1 MATARSGPDLPPPPR
16 PLWRRLALASSR
28 SAVVQLPAVAPEGER
43 IYAIGD
49 VHGRA
54 DLLQPLLA
62 HILAAAAEPGAPR
75 VRVVG
80 LGDYID
86 RGPATREVLDL
97 LVALRRARATACE
110 FLLGNHEE
118 SLRSFLAEPAL
129 GWTWCGF
136 GGRETL
142 ASYGVEAPL
151 RQDDVEGW
159 RATRDALDRA
169 LPDSHHALLDEL
181 QLKAEAG
188 GYLFVHAGVR
198 PGVPLEAQDREDVLW
213 IRDRFL
219 RHRDVHERM
228 VVHGHTPAREP
239 YADHRR
245 IGVDTGAYAT
255 GVLSA
260 VRLEGAG
267 LSWVQA
273 REDEEGAVAVVEA
286 PGRPEFD
293 RDRPSRGRL

>member
-1 MATARSGPDLPPPPR
+1 MATARSGSDLPPAPR
-16 PLWRRLALASSR
+16 PFWRRLALVSSR
-28 SAVVQLPAVAPEGER
+28 PAVAQAPAVAPEGER
-43 IYAIGD
+43 VYAIGD

-54 DLLQPLLA
+54 DLLRPLLA
-62 HILAAAAEPGAPR
+62 HILADAARPGAPR

-97 LVALRRARATACE
+97 LLALQGARAVVCE
-110 FLLGNHEE
+110 FLMGNHEE
-118 SLRSFLAEPAL
+118 SLQGFLAEPAL

-142 ASYGVEAPL
+142 ASYGVDAPL
-151 RQDDVEGW
+151 RQDDVDGW
-159 RATRDALDRA
+159 RRTRDALDRA
-169 LPDSHHALLDEL
+169 LPDGHHAFLDA
-181 QLKAEAG
+181 LKVRAEAG

-198 PGVPLEAQDREDVLW
+198 PGVSLEAQDREDMLW

-219 RHRDVHERM
+219 RHRGVHERM

-255 GVLSA
+255 GVLTA
-260 VRLEGAG
+260 VRLEGEG
-267 LSWVQA
+267 RSWVQA
-273 REDEEGAVAVVEA
+273 RADADGQVAVAEA
-286 PGRPEFD
+286 PARPV
-293 RDRPSRGRL
+293 RDPSGSRGGR